1 MRAATR
7 IVMPEVTGIPVGRG
21 FAALLRR
28 SAPPCNCARAAI
40 ALAGALNNTRKFRSQ
55 ATRQRV
61 RLAARAEGNSRLQFL
76 HRSWSTIVP

>member
-28 SAPPCNCARAAI
+28 SAPLCNCARAAI
-40 ALAGALNNTRKFRSQ
+40 ALAGALNNPF
-55 ATRQRV
+55 
-61 RLAARAEGNSRLQFL
+61 GNFGLKPPDSACA
-76 HRSWSTIVP
+76 